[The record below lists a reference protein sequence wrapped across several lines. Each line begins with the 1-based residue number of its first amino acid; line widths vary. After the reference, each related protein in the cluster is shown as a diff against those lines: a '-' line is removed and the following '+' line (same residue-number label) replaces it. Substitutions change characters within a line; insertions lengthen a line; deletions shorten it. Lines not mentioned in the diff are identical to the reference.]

1 MRLEQVSPRPTT
13 TQTNIWRTKSTD
25 SESTDSESIDSESTD
40 SESTD
45 LLRYGIDHPG
55 DRYHNLTKLL
65 K

>member
-25 SESTDSESIDSESTD
+25 SKSTDSESTD

>member
-25 SESTDSESIDSESTD
+25 SKSTDSESI
-40 SESTD
+40 D

>member
-25 SESTDSESIDSESTD
+25 SKSIDSESTD

-45 LLRYGIDHPG
+45 LLRYGIDYPG